1 VIQAVLRWIGFAV
14 TATVVLL
21 VARQIWPGRQELEL
35 DVFVLAL
42 GTLGLIVLA
51 SEVRRIAPPADESVL
66 ETALEPEPP
75 EVRPIAEL
83 HRLDRELTM
92 GSTRAFDLH
101 YRLRPVLREIASAR
115 LEQRGMTL
123 DSGTPAVQDVL
134 GEELWELTD
143 PDREPPD
150 NRLAPG
156 AGLEKLDRT
165 ITRLER
171 L

>member
-1 VIQAVLRWIGFAV
+1 VIQAILRWIGFAV

>member
-1 VIQAVLRWIGFAV
+1 MTKAALRWFGFAV
-14 TATVVLL
+14 AAMIAVIA
-21 VARQIWPGRQELEL
+21 ARQMWPGRQELEL

-51 SEVRRIAPPADESVL
+51 SEVARIAPPAEESLL
-66 ETALEPEPP
+66 ETALDPEPP
-75 EVRPIAEL
+75 EEQSIPEL
-83 HRLDRELTM
+83 NRLDRELTM

-115 LEQRGMTL
+115 LELRGLSL
-123 DSGTPAVQDVL
+123 DSGSRAVQETL

-150 NRLAPG
+150 DRLAPG

>member
-1 VIQAVLRWIGFAV
+1 VIHAVIRWVGFAV
-14 TATVVLL
+14 LATVALL
-21 VARQIWPGRQELEL
+21 AARMISPGRQELEL

-51 SEVRRIAPPADESVL
+51 SEMRRIAPSADDSLL
-66 ETALEPEPP
+66 EEALDPEPP
-75 EVRPIAEL
+75 EAWPIAEL

-101 YRLRPVLREIASAR
+101 FRLRPVLREIAAAR
-115 LEQRGMTL
+115 LERRGMSL
-123 DSGTPAVQDVL
+123 DSGSPSVQAAL
-134 GEELWELTD
+134 GEDLWELTA
-143 PDREPPD
+143 PDREAPHD
-150 NRLAPG
+150 RLAPG
-156 AGLEKLDRT
+156 PGLEELDRT

>member
-1 VIQAVLRWIGFAV
+1 VTHAVVRWIGFAV
-14 TATVVLL
+14 MAGIALL
-21 VARQIWPGRQELEL
+21 VARMISPGRQELEL

-42 GTLGLIVLA
+42 GTMALIVLA
-51 SEVRRIAPPADESVL
+51 SEVRRLAPSAHESLL
-66 ETALEPEPP
+66 EDALAPEPP

-83 HRLDRELTM
+83 HRLERELTM

-115 LEQRGMTL
+115 LERRGMSL
-123 DSGTPAVQDVL
+123 DSGSPAVQAAL
-134 GEELWELTD
+134 GEGLWELTA
-143 PDREPPD
+143 PDREAPD
-150 NRLAPG
+150 DRLAPG
-156 AGLEKLDRT
+156 LGLEELDRT

>member
-1 VIQAVLRWIGFAV
+1 MTHAVLRWIGFAV
-14 TATVVLL
+14 VATILVI
-21 VARQIWPGRQELEL
+21 VARMIWPGRQELEL

-42 GTLGLIVLA
+42 GTLGLIVLSA
-51 SEVRRIAPPADESVL
+51 EVRRIAPAADESLL
-66 ETALEPEPP
+66 ETALDPEPP
-75 EVRPIAEL
+75 EVQPIAEL
-83 HRLDRELTM
+83 NRLDRELTM

-115 LEQRGMTL
+115 LERRGMIL
-123 DSGTPAVQDVL
+123 DSGSAAVQDAL
-134 GEELWELTD
+134 GEELWELTA

>member
-1 VIQAVLRWIGFAV
+1 MIRAVVRWLGFAV
-14 TATVVLL
+14 TATVLL
-21 VARQIWPGRQELEL
+21 VVARQIWPGRQELEL

-51 SEVRRIAPPADESVL
+51 AEVRRMAPPADESLLVA
-66 ETALEPEPP
+66 ALDPEPP
-75 EVRPIAEL
+75 EERPIAEL
-83 HRLDRELTM
+83 HRLGRELTM

-115 LEQRGMTL
+115 LELRGLVL
-123 DSGTPAVQDVL
+123 DSGSRAVRETL

-150 NRLAPG
+150 DRLAPG

>member
-1 VIQAVLRWIGFAV
+1 VTQAAVRWVGFAV
-14 TATVVLL
+14 AATTVMIA
-21 VARQIWPGRQELEL
+21 ARQIWPGRQELEL

-51 SEVRRIAPPADESVL
+51 SEVARIAPSAEESLL
-66 ETALEPEPP
+66 ETALDPEPP
-75 EVRPIAEL
+75 EEQSIPEL
-83 HRLDRELTM
+83 NRLDRELTM

-115 LEQRGMTL
+115 LELRGLVL
-123 DSGTPAVQDVL
+123 DSGSRAVQESL

-143 PDREPPD
+143 PAREPPD
-150 NRLAPG
+150 DRLAPG

>member
-1 VIQAVLRWIGFAV
+1 VTQAALRWVGFAV
-14 TATVVLL
+14 VATVVL
-21 VARQIWPGRQELEL
+21 VAAHQIWPGRQELEL
-35 DVFVLAL
+35 DIFVLAL
-42 GTLGLIVLA
+42 GTLGLIVLV
-51 SEVRRIAPPADESVL
+51 SEVRRVAPPADESQL
-66 ETALEPEPP
+66 EAALEPELP

-115 LEQRGMTL
+115 LELRGLVL
-123 DSGTPAVQDVL
+123 DSGSRAVRETL

-150 NRLAPG
+150 DRLAPG